1 MRIPGLFIL
10 ILIVSHANSQ
20 SFGLNFNH
28 DALLVADVDK
38 SAIFYSEV
46 LGLKEI
52 VNRTEKP
59 GRRWLSM
66 GNGTELH
73 LIVGDPTPVYM
84 TKSIH
89 FALSANNFEGF
100 VENLKN
106 RKIAYSSW
114 EGEGNKITIRADGIG
129 QVYIQDLDGYWI
141 EINSAE
147 KVK

>member
-1 MRIPGLFIL
+1 M
-10 ILIVSHANSQ
+10 LIVSNANGQ

-38 SAIFYSEV
+38 SATFYSDV
-46 LGLKEI
+46 LGLKDI

-73 LIVGDPTPVYM
+73 LIVGDPTPVYI

-89 FALSANNFEGF
+89 FALTANDFKGF
-100 VENLKN
+100 VENLKA
-106 RKIAYSSW
+106 REIAYSSW
-114 EGEGNKITIRADGIG
+114 EGEDNKISIRADGIG

-141 EINSAE
+141 EINSAN
-147 KVK
+147 KIK